1 MSTSMSRY
9 QWLLVALLSANFGVV
24 FFDRNVFSYLT
35 SFIQPDLKLS
45 NFQIGNIASAFSFSW
60 AIAGLGMGS
69 LVDRFGR
76 RKLML
81 VTATVVFSM
90 ASVLSGFASGFAWL
104 LGARLLM
111 GIAEGGI
118 MPITQ
123 TLIAAEVPHER
134 RGLAQGV
141 TQNFGANLL
150 ANTLGPVIIVWM
162 AISFGW
168 RNAFFLAAAPGVV
181 MALLIAALVRE
192 PATVAPASQPGS
204 GGFAAAL
211 ADRSMLLC
219 IAISTLLVA
228 YLMVLFTFTPL
239 YLIQVRGFDQR
250 HMSWIMS
257 SFGVASMAVAFLV
270 PGSSDRFGRKPVII
284 VASLL
289 GLVLPL
295 GLLFITGTQ
304 LVPIIACIAVGAALS
319 GVFPLAMA
327 TIPSE
332 IVGPART
339 ATALS
344 LTMGISEILGGVL
357 APSVAGKVADL
368 KGLGM
373 TLWIVAGL
381 VVAII
386 VLAAMLR
393 ETAPAVLREDSRA
406 LRVDSYVSQLG
417 ATARECIMTT
427 HHDKAT

>member
-1 MSTSMSRY
+1 MSASLGRY
-9 QWLLVALLSANFGVV
+9 QWMLVALLSANFGVV
-24 FFDRNVFSYLT
+24 FFDRNLFSYLT
-35 SFIQPDLKLS
+35 SFIQPDLHLS
-45 NFQIGNIASAFSFSW
+45 NFEIGNIVSAFSFSW

-81 VTATVVFSM
+81 VAATIGFSL
-90 ASVLSGFASGFAWL
+90 ASLLSGFASGFAWL

-134 RGLAQGV
+134 RGLAQGI

-150 ANTLGPVIIVWM
+150 ANTLGPLIIVWM
-162 AISFGW
+162 AIRFGW
-168 RNAFFLAAAPGVV
+168 RNAFFLAALPGIV
-181 MALLIAALVRE
+181 MALLLAALVRE
-192 PATVAPASQPGS
+192 PEMPATDSSAERRGVVDL
-204 GGFAAAL
+204 F
-211 ADRSMLLC
+211 ADRTMLLC

-239 YLIQVRGFDQR
+239 YLIKVRGFDVR

-270 PGSSDRFGRKPVII
+270 PGASDRFGRKPVILA
-284 VASLL
+284 ASSL

-295 GLLFITGTQ
+295 GLLFSSGRELIP
-304 LVPIIACIAVGAALS
+304 LMASIAVGASLS

-332 IVGPART
+332 IVGPTRT
-339 ATALS
+339 ATALA
-344 LTMGISEILGGVL
+344 LTMGIGEILGGVA
-357 APSVAGKVADL
+357 APSAAGKVADL

-373 TLWIVAGL
+373 TLWIL
-381 VVAII
+381 VGVIAAII
-386 VLAAMLR
+386 ALATMLR
-393 ETAPAVLREDSRA
+393 ETAPAVLARGKS
-406 LRVDSYVSQLG
+406 LR
-417 ATARECIMTT
+417 
-427 HHDKAT
+427 

>member
-1 MSTSMSRY
+1 MPPDAAKGSSTAMSRY

-35 SFIQPDLKLS
+35 SFIQPDLSLS

-60 AIAGLGMGS
+60 AIAGLCMGS

-76 RKLML
+76 RKPML
-81 VTATVVFSM
+81 VAATVAFSM
-90 ASVLSGFASGFAWL
+90 ASVLSGFSSGFAWL

-134 RGLAQGV
+134 RGLAQGI

-150 ANTLGPVIIVWM
+150 ANTLGPLIIVWM
-162 AISFGW
+162 AIRFGW
-168 RNAFFLAAAPGVV
+168 RNAFFLAALPGVV

-192 PATVAPASQPGS
+192 PAMTIAATRVER
-204 GGFAAAL
+204 GGFARVL

-228 YLMVLFTFTPL
+228 YLVVFFTFAPL
-239 YLIQVRGFDQR
+239 YLVQVRGFDQQ
-250 HMSWIMS
+250 HMSWLMS

-270 PGSSDRFGRKPVII
+270 PGSSDRFGRRPVII
-284 VASLL
+284 AASLL

-295 GLLFITGTQ
+295 GLLFSSGRQ
-304 LVPIIACIAVGAALS
+304 LVPLIACIAVGSALS

-332 IVGPART
+332 IVGLART

-368 KGLGM
+368 EGLSA
-373 TLWIVAGL
+373 TLWILAGL
-381 VVAII
+381 VAAII
-386 VLAAMLR
+386 ASAAMLR
-393 ETAPAVLREDSRA
+393 ETAPVA
-406 LRVDSYVSQLG
+406 LMRRKPG
-417 ATARECIMTT
+417 A
-427 HHDKAT
+427 H

>member
-1 MSTSMSRY
+1 MSTGMTRY

-35 SFIQPDLKLS
+35 TFIQPDLSLS
-45 NFQIGNIASAFSFSW
+45 NFEIGNIASAFSFSW
-60 AIAGLGMGS
+60 AIAGLCIGS
-69 LVDRFGR
+69 VVDRFGR
-76 RKLML
+76 RKLLL
-81 VTATVVFSM
+81 VVAIVAFSL
-90 ASVLSGFASGFAWL
+90 ASVLSGFASSFAAL

-111 GIAEGGI
+111 GVAEGGI

-134 RGLAQGV
+134 RGLAQGI
-141 TQNFGANLL
+141 TQNFGANLI

-162 AISFGW
+162 AIGFGW
-168 RNAFFLAAAPGVV
+168 RNAFFLAAVPGIV
-181 MALLIAALVRE
+181 MALLIGALVRE
-192 PATVAPASQPGS
+192 PAVVVPPAEAARS
-204 GGFAAAL
+204 GFGATI

-228 YLMVLFTFTPL
+228 YLLVFFTFTPL

-257 SFGVASMAVAFLV
+257 SFGVASMVVAFLV
-270 PGSSDRFGRKPVII
+270 PGSSDHFGRKPVII
-284 VASLL
+284 AASLL

-295 GLLFITGTQ
+295 GLLFTSGTQ
-304 LVPIIACIAVGAALS
+304 LVPLIACIAVGAALS
-319 GVFPLAMA
+319 GAFPLAMA

-332 IVGPART
+332 IAGPTRT

-344 LTMGISEILGGVL
+344 LTMGVSEIVGGVF

-368 KGLGM
+368 RGLGM
-373 TLWIVAGL
+373 TLWILVGL

-386 VLAAMLR
+386 GLSAMLR
-393 ETAPAVLREDSRA
+393 ETAPAVLA
-406 LRVDSYVSQLG
+406 LRKRD
-417 ATARECIMTT
+417 AR
-427 HHDKAT
+427 

>member
-1 MSTSMSRY
+1 VHHPPLNRY

-35 SFIQPDLKLS
+35 SFIQPDLNLS

-76 RKLML
+76 RKLLL
-81 VTATVVFSM
+81 VAATVAFSL

-134 RGLAQGV
+134 RGLAQGI
-141 TQNFGANLL
+141 TQNFGANLI
-150 ANTLGPVIIVWM
+150 ANTLGPIVIVWM
-162 AISFGW
+162 AIRFGW
-168 RNAFFLAAAPGVV
+168 RNAFFLAALPGIG

-192 PATVAPASQPGS
+192 PAMPVPASEPAAS
-204 GGFAAAL
+204 RPKRGGFAAAI
-211 ADRSMLLC
+211 ADRSVLLC
-219 IAISTLLVA
+219 IVISTLLVA

-250 HMSWIMS
+250 HMSWLMS

-270 PGSSDRFGRKPVII
+270 PGSSDRFGRKPVILA
-284 VASLL
+284 ASLL

-295 GLLFITGTQ
+295 GLLFTRGTE
-304 LVPIIACIAVGAALS
+304 LVPLMVCIAVGSALS

-332 IVGPART
+332 IVGPIRT

-368 KGLGM
+368 DGLRM
-373 TLWIVAGL
+373 TLWILVGL
-381 VVAII
+381 VAAII
-386 VLAAMLR
+386 GLAMLLR
-393 ETAPAVLREDSRA
+393 ETAPAVLKRR
-406 LRVDSYVSQLG
+406 QH
-417 ATARECIMTT
+417 AR
-427 HHDKAT
+427 

>member
-1 MSTSMSRY
+1 MNRY

-35 SFIQPDLKLS
+35 SFIAPDLALT

-60 AIAGLGMGS
+60 AIAGLCIGS

-76 RKLML
+76 RKLLL
-81 VTATVVFSM
+81 VVATVAFSL
-90 ASVLSGFASGFAWL
+90 ASVLSGFASGFVGL
-104 LGARLLM
+104 LAARLLM
-111 GIAEGGI
+111 GVAEGGI

-123 TLIAAEVPHER
+123 TMIAVEVPHER
-134 RGLAQGV
+134 RGLAQGI

-150 ANTLGPVIIVWM
+150 ANTLGPLVIVWM
-162 AISFGW
+162 ASHFGW
-168 RNAFFLAAAPGVV
+168 RNAFFLAALPGVV
-181 MALLIAALVRE
+181 MALLIGGLVRE
-192 PATVAPASQPGS
+192 PVMIAPVSPVERGRAASAVGNRSLLGDP
-204 GGFAAAL
+204 
-211 ADRSMLLC
+211 SMLLC
-219 IAISTLLVA
+219 IAISSLLVA
-228 YLMVLFTFTPL
+228 YLVVLFTFTPL

-270 PGSSDRFGRKPVII
+270 PGCSDRFGRKPVI
-284 VASLL
+284 VAASLL

-295 GLLFITGTQ
+295 GILLTNGTQ
-304 LVPIIACIAVGAALS
+304 VLPLMACIALGAALS

-332 IVGPART
+332 LVGPART

-357 APSVAGKVADL
+357 APSIAGKVADL
-368 KGLGM
+368 KGLSM
-373 TLWIVAGL
+373 TLWILVGI

-386 VLAAMLR
+386 ALAAMLR
-393 ETAPAVLREDSRA
+393 ETAPAVLRKRG
-406 LRVDSYVSQLG
+406 R
-417 ATARECIMTT
+417 R
-427 HHDKAT
+427 

>member
-1 MSTSMSRY
+1 
-9 QWLLVALLSANFGVV
+9 
-24 FFDRNVFSYLT
+24 
-35 SFIQPDLKLS
+35 
-45 NFQIGNIASAFSFSW
+45 
-60 AIAGLGMGS
+60 
-69 LVDRFGR
+69 
-76 RKLML
+76 
-81 VTATVVFSM
+81 
-90 ASVLSGFASGFAWL
+90 VLSGFASGFAWL

-134 RGLAQGV
+134 RGLAQGI

-162 AISFGW
+162 AIHYGW
-168 RNAFFLAAAPGVV
+168 RNAFFLSALPGMV

-192 PATVAPASQPGS
+192 PAGVAADSTQR
-204 GGFAAAL
+204 GGFAAVL

-270 PGSSDRFGRKPVII
+270 PGSSDRFGRKPVIF
-284 VASLL
+284 VASSV

-295 GLLFITGTQ
+295 GLLFIGGTQ
-304 LVPIIACIAVGAALS
+304 PGPLMACIAVGAALS

-332 IVGPART
+332 IVGPKRT

-368 KGLGM
+368 QGLGM
-373 TLWIVAGL
+373 TLWILVGI

-386 VLAAMLR
+386 ALATMLR
-393 ETAPAVLREDSRA
+393 ETAPAVLARGKS
-406 LRVDSYVSQLG
+406 LR
-417 ATARECIMTT
+417 
-427 HHDKAT
+427 

>member
-1 MSTSMSRY
+1 MTRY

-24 FFDRNVFSYLT
+24 FFDRNAFSYLAA
-35 SFIQPDLKLS
+35 FIQPDLNLS

-60 AIAGLGMGS
+60 AIAGLCIGG

-76 RKLML
+76 RKLIL
-81 VTATVVFSM
+81 VVATIVFSL
-90 ASVLSGFASGFAWL
+90 ASVLSGYASGFAAL

-134 RGLAQGV
+134 RGLAQGI
-141 TQNFGANLL
+141 TQNFGANLI
-150 ANTLGPVIIVWM
+150 ANTLGPLVIVWM

-168 RNAFFLAAAPGVV
+168 RNAFLLAAIPGLV
-181 MALLIAALVRE
+181 MALLIAALVHE
-192 PATVAPASQPGS
+192 PNVIAPPAQPARS
-204 GGFAAAL
+204 GFRVAL
-211 ADRSMLLC
+211 ADRTVLLC

-228 YLMVLFTFTPL
+228 YLVVFFTFAPL
-239 YLIQVRGFDQR
+239 YLIRVRGFDQQ

-257 SFGVASMAVAFLV
+257 SFGVASMGVAFLV
-270 PGSSDRFGRKPVII
+270 PGSSDHFGRKPVVIA
-284 VASLL
+284 ASLL
-289 GLVLPL
+289 GLGLPL
-295 GLLFITGTQ
+295 GLLFTSGTQ
-304 LVPIIACIAVGAALS
+304 LVTLIACIAVGAALS
-319 GVFPLAMA
+319 GAFPLVMA

-332 IVGPART
+332 IVGPTRT

-368 KGLGM
+368 QGLGM
-373 TLWIVAGL
+373 TLWVLVGIIMAIV
-381 VVAII
+381 

-393 ETAPAVLREDSRA
+393 ETAPAVLA
-406 LRVDSYVSQLG
+406 LR
-417 ATARECIMTT
+417 ARE
-427 HHDKAT
+427 AR

>member
-1 MSTSMSRY
+1 MSSSTGRY

-24 FFDRNVFSYLT
+24 FFDRNVFGYLT
-35 SFIQPDLKLS
+35 SFIQPDLNLS

-81 VTATVVFSM
+81 VSATIVFSM

-141 TQNFGANLL
+141 TQNFGSNLI

-168 RNAFFLAAAPGVV
+168 RNAFFLAAVPGVV
-181 MALLIAALVRE
+181 MAVLIAALVRE
-192 PATVAPASQPGS
+192 PATVAPVSGRGS
-204 GGFAAAL
+204 FSAAIR
-211 ADRSMLLC
+211 DRSMLLC

-228 YLMVLFTFTPL
+228 YLVVFFTFAPL
-239 YLIQVRGFDQR
+239 YLIRVRGFDQR
-250 HMSWIMS
+250 HMSFIMS

-289 GLVLPL
+289 GLVLPF
-295 GLLFITGTQ
+295 GMLFTTGTQ

-332 IVGPART
+332 LVGPNKT

-368 KGLGM
+368 KGLSM
-373 TLWIVAGL
+373 TLWMVAGL

-386 VLAAMLR
+386 VLATLLR
-393 ETAPAVLREDSRA
+393 ETAPAVLRR
-406 LRVDSYVSQLG
+406 R
-417 ATARECIMTT
+417 REGIIQSPT
-427 HHDKAT
+427 

>member
-1 MSTSMSRY
+1 MGRY

-35 SFIQPDLKLS
+35 SFIQADLHLS
-45 NFQIGNIASAFSFSW
+45 NFQIGNIVSAFSFSW
-60 AIAGLGMGS
+60 AIAGLGMGG

-81 VTATVVFSM
+81 VSATLVFSV

-123 TLIAAEVPHER
+123 TLIASEVPHER
-134 RGLAQGV
+134 RGLAQGI

-150 ANTLGPVIIVWM
+150 ANTLGPLIIVWM
-162 AISFGW
+162 AVHFGW
-168 RNAFFLAAAPGVV
+168 RNAFFLAALPGIV

-192 PATVAPASQPGS
+192 PAEVAPGS
-204 GGFAAAL
+204 SERGGFAAVL
-211 ADRSMLLC
+211 GDRSLLLC
-219 IAISTLLVA
+219 IAISILLVA

-239 YLIQVRGFDQR
+239 YLIQVRGFDQQ

-284 VASLL
+284 AAASL

-295 GLLFITGTQ
+295 GFLFISGVQ
-304 LVPIIACIAVGAALS
+304 LVPLMACMAVGAALS
-319 GVFPLAMA
+319 GVFPLVMA

-332 IVGPART
+332 IVGPSRT

-368 KGLGM
+368 KGLTM
-373 TLWIVAGL
+373 TLWILVA
-381 VVAII
+381 VIVAII
-386 VLAAMLR
+386 ALAAMLR
-393 ETAPAVLREDSRA
+393 ETAPAVLRR
-406 LRVDSYVSQLG
+406 R
-417 ATARECIMTT
+417 REGIIRSTS
-427 HHDKAT
+427 

>member
-1 MSTSMSRY
+1 MPTDAGKGSPPAMGRY

-60 AIAGLGMGS
+60 AIAGLCMGS

-76 RKLML
+76 RKPML
-81 VTATVVFSM
+81 VAATVAFSM
-90 ASVLSGFASGFAWL
+90 ASVLSGFSSGFAWL

-134 RGLAQGV
+134 RGLAQGI

-150 ANTLGPVIIVWM
+150 ANTLGPLIIVWM
-162 AISFGW
+162 AIRFGW
-168 RNAFFLAAAPGVV
+168 RNAFFLAALPGVV

-192 PATVAPASQPGS
+192 PMRAIAATRIER
-204 GGFAAAL
+204 GGFARVL

-228 YLMVLFTFTPL
+228 YLVVFFTFAPL
-239 YLIQVRGFDQR
+239 YLIQVRGFDQQ
-250 HMSWIMS
+250 HMSWLMS

-295 GLLFITGTQ
+295 GLLFSSGGQ
-304 LVPIIACIAVGAALS
+304 LMPLIACIAVGSALS

-368 KGLGM
+368 DGLSA
-373 TLWIVAGL
+373 TLWILVGL
-381 VVAII
+381 VAVII

-393 ETAPAVLREDSRA
+393 ETAPRA
-406 LRVDSYVSQLG
+406 LMRRKQG
-417 ATARECIMTT
+417 A
-427 HHDKAT
+427 H

>member
-1 MSTSMSRY
+1 MHDPPLMPSPTANGMPATMGRY
-9 QWLLVALLSANFGVV
+9 QWLLVTLLSANFGVV

-35 SFIQPDLKLS
+35 SFIQPDLHLS
-45 NFQIGNIASAFSFSW
+45 NFQIGNIVSAFSFSW
-60 AIAGLGMGS
+60 AIAGLGVGS

-81 VTATVVFSM
+81 VSATIVFSM
-90 ASVLSGFASGFAWL
+90 ASVLSGFAYGFIWL

-134 RGLAQGV
+134 RGLAQGI

-150 ANTLGPVIIVWM
+150 ANTLGPLLIVWM
-162 AISFGW
+162 AVHFGW
-168 RNAFFLAAAPGVV
+168 RNAFFLAALPGIV

-192 PATVAPASQPGS
+192 PPVAAPNSCVER
-204 GGFAAAL
+204 GGFIEL
-211 ADRSMLLC
+211 LGDRSMLLC
-219 IAISTLLVA
+219 IAVSVLLVA

-239 YLIQVRGFDQR
+239 YLIKVRGFDQQ

-270 PGSSDRFGRKPVII
+270 PGSSDRFGRKPVILA
-284 VASLL
+284 ASLM

-295 GLLFITGTQ
+295 GLLFIGGNQ
-304 LVPIIACIAVGAALS
+304 LSPLVACIAVGSALS

-332 IVGPART
+332 IVGGART

-344 LTMGISEILGGVL
+344 LTMGISEIVGGVL
-357 APSVAGKVADL
+357 APSAAGEVADL
-368 KGLGM
+368 KGLGS
-373 TLWIVAGL
+373 TLWIL
-381 VVAII
+381 VGIIVAII

-393 ETAPAVLREDSRA
+393 ETAPAA
-406 LRVDSYVSQLG
+406 L
-417 ATARECIMTT
+417 ARR
-427 HHDKAT
+427 KAAAH

>member
-9 QWLLVALLSANFGVV
+9 QWLLVVLLSANFGVV

-35 SFIQPDLKLS
+35 SFIQADLHLS

-60 AIAGLGMGS
+60 AIAGLGMAS

-81 VTATVVFSM
+81 VVATVVFSI
-90 ASVLSGFASGFAWL
+90 ASVLSGYASGFAWL

-134 RGLAQGV
+134 RGLAQGI
-141 TQNFGANLL
+141 TQNFGANLI

-162 AISFGW
+162 AIRFGW
-168 RNAFFLAAAPGVV
+168 RNAFFLAALPGLL
-181 MALLIAALVRE
+181 MALLIATLVRE
-192 PATVAPASQPGS
+192 PAPLAPGS
-204 GGFAAAL
+204 SLERGGLAAAL
-211 ADRSMLLC
+211 ADRSILLC

-250 HMSWIMS
+250 HMSWIMAS
-257 SFGVASMAVAFLV
+257 YGVASMAVAFLV
-270 PGSSDRFGRKPVII
+270 PGSSDRYGRKPVIV
-284 VASLL
+284 VAALL

-295 GLLFITGTQ
+295 GLLFISGTA
-304 LVPIIACIAVGAALS
+304 LVPMIACIAVGAALS

-332 IVGPART
+332 IMGPAGT

-344 LTMGISEILGGVL
+344 LTMGVSEILGGVL

-368 KGLGM
+368 MGLST
-373 TLWIVAGL
+373 TLWILVGL
-381 VVAII
+381 IVAII
-386 VLAAMLR
+386 GLAAMLR
-393 ETAPAVLREDSRA
+393 ETAPAA
-406 LRVDSYVSQLG
+406 L
-417 ATARECIMTT
+417 ARKK
-427 HHDKAT
+427 HVR

>member
-1 MSTSMSRY
+1 MSTSMGRY

-24 FFDRNVFSYLT
+24 FFDRNVFGYLI

-81 VTATVVFSM
+81 VSATIVFSM

-134 RGLAQGV
+134 RGLAQGI

-150 ANTLGPVIIVWM
+150 ANTLGPIVIVWM
-162 AISFGW
+162 AIRFGW
-168 RNAFFLAAAPGVV
+168 RNAFFLAALPGIV

-192 PATVAPASQPGS
+192 PTVPETASGADR
-204 GGFAAAL
+204 GGFAAVI

-219 IAISTLLVA
+219 IVISTLLVA
-228 YLMVLFTFTPL
+228 YLMVLFTFAPL

-270 PGSSDRFGRKPVII
+270 PGSSDRFGRKPVIFA
-284 VASLL
+284 ASLL

-295 GLLFITGTQ
+295 GLLFTSGRE
-304 LVPIIACIAVGAALS
+304 LVPLMACIAVGAALS

-332 IVGPART
+332 IVDPSRT

-344 LTMGISEILGGVL
+344 LTMGISEIVGGVL
-357 APSVAGKVADL
+357 APSAAGKVADL
-368 KGLGM
+368 KGLSM
-373 TLWIVAGL
+373 TLWILAGL

-393 ETAPAVLREDSRA
+393 ETAPAVLARRA
-406 LRVDSYVSQLG
+406 Q
-417 ATARECIMTT
+417 AR
-427 HHDKAT
+427 

>member
-1 MSTSMSRY
+1 MSRY

-24 FFDRNVFSYLT
+24 FFDRNAFSYLT
-35 SFIQPDLKLS
+35 SFIQPDLNLS

-60 AIAGLGMGS
+60 AIAGLFIGG

-81 VTATVVFSM
+81 VVATVAFSL

-134 RGLAQGV
+134 RGLAQGI

-150 ANTLGPVIIVWM
+150 ANTLGPIVIVWM
-162 AISFGW
+162 AIRFGW
-168 RNAFFLAAAPGVV
+168 RNAFFLAALPGIV

-192 PATVAPASQPGS
+192 PAVPETASAAER
-204 GGFAAAL
+204 GGFAAVI

-219 IAISTLLVA
+219 IVISTLLVA
-228 YLMVLFTFTPL
+228 YLMVLFTFAPL

-270 PGSSDRFGRKPVII
+270 PGSSDRFGRKPVIFA
-284 VASLL
+284 ASLL

-295 GLLFITGTQ
+295 GLLFTSGRE
-304 LVPIIACIAVGAALS
+304 LVPLMACIAVGAALS

-332 IVGPART
+332 IVGPSRT

-344 LTMGISEILGGVL
+344 LTMGISEIVGGVL
-357 APSVAGKVADL
+357 APSVAGKAADL
-368 KGLGM
+368 KGLSM
-373 TLWIVAGL
+373 TLWILAGL

-386 VLAAMLR
+386 VLAAMLC
-393 ETAPAVLREDSRA
+393 ETAPAVLARRA
-406 LRVDSYVSQLG
+406 Q
-417 ATARECIMTT
+417 AR
-427 HHDKAT
+427 

>member
-1 MSTSMSRY
+1 MPASMSRY

-35 SFIQPDLKLS
+35 SFIQPDLHLS

-60 AIAGLGMGS
+60 AIAGLCMGS

-81 VTATVVFSM
+81 VSATVAFSM

-123 TLIAAEVPHER
+123 TLIAVEVPHAR
-134 RGLAQGV
+134 RGLAQGI

-162 AISFGW
+162 AIRFGW
-168 RNAFFLAAAPGVV
+168 RNAFFLAALPGIV

-192 PATVAPASQPGS
+192 PEMPAHVPAPRQGRL
-204 GGFAAAL
+204 AAAL

-219 IAISTLLVA
+219 VAISTLLVA

-270 PGSSDRFGRKPVII
+270 PGSSDRFGRKPVILI
-284 VASLL
+284 ASSL

-295 GLLFITGTQ
+295 GLLFIGGTQ
-304 LVPIIACIAVGAALS
+304 LLPLMACIAVGAALS

-332 IVGPART
+332 IVGPAKT
-339 ATALS
+339 ATAMS
-344 LTMGISEILGGVL
+344 LTMGISEILGGVV
-357 APSVAGKVADL
+357 APSAAGKAADL
-368 KGLGM
+368 KGLEA
-373 TLWIVAGL
+373 TLWILIGI

-393 ETAPAVLREDSRA
+393 ETAPAMLARRKSLR
-406 LRVDSYVSQLG
+406 
-417 ATARECIMTT
+417 
-427 HHDKAT
+427 

>member
-1 MSTSMSRY
+1 MPPDAAKGSSTAMSRY

-35 SFIQPDLKLS
+35 SFIQPDLSLS

-60 AIAGLGMGS
+60 AIAGLCMGS

-76 RKLML
+76 RKPML
-81 VTATVVFSM
+81 VAATVAFSM
-90 ASVLSGFASGFAWL
+90 ASVLSGFSSGFAWL

-134 RGLAQGV
+134 RGLAQGI

-150 ANTLGPVIIVWM
+150 ANTLGPLIIVWM
-162 AISFGW
+162 AIRFGW
-168 RNAFFLAAAPGVV
+168 RNAFFLAALPGVV

-192 PATVAPASQPGS
+192 PAMTIAATRVERGE
-204 GGFAAAL
+204 FARVL

-228 YLMVLFTFTPL
+228 YLVVFFTFAPL
-239 YLIQVRGFDQR
+239 YLVQVRGFDQQ
-250 HMSWIMS
+250 HMSWLMS

-270 PGSSDRFGRKPVII
+270 PGSSDRFGRRPVII
-284 VASLL
+284 AASLL

-295 GLLFITGTQ
+295 GLLFSSGRQ
-304 LVPIIACIAVGAALS
+304 LVPLIACIAVGSALS

-332 IVGPART
+332 IVGLART

-368 KGLGM
+368 EGLSA
-373 TLWIVAGL
+373 TLWILAGL
-381 VVAII
+381 VAAII
-386 VLAAMLR
+386 ASAAMLR
-393 ETAPAVLREDSRA
+393 ETAPVA
-406 LRVDSYVSQLG
+406 LMRRKPG
-417 ATARECIMTT
+417 A
-427 HHDKAT
+427 H

>member
-1 MSTSMSRY
+1 MQSNSMSRY

-35 SFIQPDLKLS
+35 SFIQPDLSLS
-45 NFQIGNIASAFSFSW
+45 NFQIGNIASGFSFSW
-60 AIAGLGMGS
+60 AIAGLCVGG

-76 RKLML
+76 RKSML
-81 VTATVVFSM
+81 VVATVAFSM
-90 ASVLSGFASGFAWL
+90 ASVLSGFASGFASL

-134 RGLAQGV
+134 RGLAQGI

-168 RNAFFLAAAPGVV
+168 RNAFFLAALPGAV
-181 MALLIAALVRE
+181 MALLIAMLVRE
-192 PATVAPASQPGS
+192 PALGVPASSLERGWLD
-204 GGFAAAL
+204 AAM

-228 YLMVLFTFTPL
+228 YLLVFFTFTPL

-250 HMSWIMS
+250 HMRWIMS

-295 GLLFITGTQ
+295 GLLFTGGRQ
-304 LVPIIACIAVGAALS
+304 LLPLMACIAVGAALS

-344 LTMGISEILGGVL
+344 LTMGISEILGGVV
-357 APSVAGKVADL
+357 APSAAGKVADL
-368 KGLGM
+368 QGLGM
-373 TLWIVAGL
+373 TLWILVGL

-393 ETAPAVLREDSRA
+393 ETAPAVL
-406 LRVDSYVSQLG
+406 L
-417 ATARECIMTT
+417 ARTKYQV
-427 HHDKAT
+427 H

>member
-1 MSTSMSRY
+1 MPPDAAKGSSTAMSRY

-35 SFIQPDLKLS
+35 SFIQPDLSLS

-60 AIAGLGMGS
+60 AIAGLCMGS

-76 RKLML
+76 RKPML
-81 VTATVVFSM
+81 VAATVAFSM
-90 ASVLSGFASGFAWL
+90 ASVLSGFSSGVAWL

-134 RGLAQGV
+134 RGLAQGI

-150 ANTLGPVIIVWM
+150 ANTLGPLIIVWM
-162 AISFGW
+162 AIRFGW
-168 RNAFFLAAAPGVV
+168 RNAFFLAALPGVV

-192 PATVAPASQPGS
+192 PAMTIAATRVER
-204 GGFAAAL
+204 GGFARVL

-228 YLMVLFTFTPL
+228 YLVVFFTFAPL
-239 YLIQVRGFDQR
+239 YLVQVRGFDQQ
-250 HMSWIMS
+250 HMSWLMS

-270 PGSSDRFGRKPVII
+270 PGSSDRFGRRPVII
-284 VASLL
+284 AASLL

-295 GLLFITGTQ
+295 GLLFSSGRQ
-304 LVPIIACIAVGAALS
+304 LVPLIACIAVGSALS

-332 IVGPART
+332 IVGLART

-368 KGLGM
+368 EGLSA
-373 TLWIVAGL
+373 TLWILAGL
-381 VVAII
+381 VAAII
-386 VLAAMLR
+386 ASAAMLR
-393 ETAPAVLREDSRA
+393 ETAPVA
-406 LRVDSYVSQLG
+406 LMRRKPG
-417 ATARECIMTT
+417 A
-427 HHDKAT
+427 H

>member
-35 SFIQPDLKLS
+35 SFIQPDLNLS
-45 NFQIGNIASAFSFSW
+45 NFQIGNIVSAFSFSW
-60 AIAGLGMGS
+60 AIAGLCMAG

-81 VTATVVFSM
+81 VVATVAFSL

-134 RGLAQGV
+134 RGLAQGI

-150 ANTLGPVIIVWM
+150 ANTLGPIVIVWM
-162 AISFGW
+162 ALKFGW
-168 RNAFFLAAAPGVV
+168 RNAFFLAALPGIV

-192 PATVAPASQPGS
+192 PAEPMPVSAAER
-204 GGFAAAL
+204 GGFAAAIG
-211 ADRSMLLC
+211 DGSMLLC
-219 IAISTLLVA
+219 IVISTLLVA

-284 VASLL
+284 VASLM

-295 GLLFITGTQ
+295 GLLFTSGTQ
-304 LVPIIACIAVGAALS
+304 IVPLMACIAVGSALS

-332 IVGPART
+332 IVGPTRT

-357 APSVAGKVADL
+357 APSVAGKVADV
-368 KGLGM
+368 KGLSM
-373 TLWIVAGL
+373 TLWILVGL

-393 ETAPAVLREDSRA
+393 ETAPAMLRR
-406 LRVDSYVSQLG
+406 RPP
-417 ATARECIMTT
+417 AR
-427 HHDKAT
+427 

>member
-1 MSTSMSRY
+1 MSVSMGRY
-9 QWLLVALLSANFGVV
+9 QWTLVALLSANFGVV

-35 SFIQPDLKLS
+35 SFIQPDLHLS
-45 NFQIGNIASAFSFSW
+45 NFQIGKIVSGFSFSW
-60 AIAGLGMGS
+60 AIAGLRMGT

-81 VTATVVFSM
+81 VAATIGFSL

-134 RGLAQGV
+134 RGLAQGI

-150 ANTLGPVIIVWM
+150 ANTLGPLIIVWM
-162 AISFGW
+162 AVRFGW
-168 RNAFFLAAAPGVV
+168 RNAFFLAALPGIV

-192 PATVAPASQPGS
+192 PEMLALTSSPSERRG
-204 GGFAAAL
+204 L
-211 ADRSMLLC
+211 ADLLSDRTMLLC

-239 YLIQVRGFDQR
+239 YLIKVRGFDVR

-270 PGSSDRFGRKPVII
+270 PGASDRFGRKPVILT
-284 VASLL
+284 ASSL

-295 GLLFITGTQ
+295 GVLLTSGTH
-304 LVPIIACIAVGAALS
+304 LIPLMACIAVGAALS

-332 IVGPART
+332 IVGPSRT
-339 ATALS
+339 ATALA
-344 LTMGISEILGGVL
+344 LTMGISEIVGGVV
-357 APSVAGKVADL
+357 APSAAGIVADA

-373 TLWIVAGL
+373 TLWILVGL
-381 VVAII
+381 VAAII
-386 VLAAMLR
+386 MLAAMLR
-393 ETAPAVLREDSRA
+393 ETAPAVLARGKS
-406 LRVDSYVSQLG
+406 LR
-417 ATARECIMTT
+417 
-427 HHDKAT
+427 